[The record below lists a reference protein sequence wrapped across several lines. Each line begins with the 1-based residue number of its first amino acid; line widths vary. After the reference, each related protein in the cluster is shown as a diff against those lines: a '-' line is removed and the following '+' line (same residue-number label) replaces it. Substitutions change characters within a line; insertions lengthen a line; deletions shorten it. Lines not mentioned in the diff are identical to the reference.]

1 MKRRSLQ
8 INWIMI
14 HAYILNLKNL
24 VECDKEFRKKFE
36 ESEKMENLT
45 CKIVFSNIFVPKN
58 RLHTEHVIRKN
69 SDPRLLL
76 KKPPKKNNMP
86 ISTIYD
92 LLGAMFCFR
101 EELAKPLGAVQKLKV
116 AKDRKFEVIDSVRY
130 YMSYNKDANYH
141 FCIVT

>member
-1 MKRRSLQ
+1 MCTFKDR
-8 INWIMI
+8 IV
-14 HAYILNLKNL
+14 AAKNL

-58 RLHTEHVIRKN
+58 RLHTEHE
-69 SDPRLLL
+69 
-76 KKPPKKNNMP
+76 NNMP